1 MRSRFIKYPFE
12 KLNHAMAVDFSP
24 PPPCDIKAIG
34 SEMEMFISAIG
45 PDLCRFQSDPDRVKD
60 CADLLG
66 KLMGRLPQREERLA
80 AATLDMTLQVYHTY
94 TNLDLRPIVEWH
106 SDVWVHQESSVLEQ
120 QINTDDCLGNFI
132 RDVWTLRRVDPIAAA
147 NSLVWA
153 HVYRTKFI
161 AGTDYPYLLGD
172 KYHALALRP
181 LLVMVERNLGHK
193 YKEYELRDAIRK
205 SYIDNEPGN
214 DYPRRPLVNMLSLN
228 KKCITDHYRDN
239 GGELPCE
246 SVLKEYLSATPLSCM
261 LIHASV
267 VDEKLCDN
275 TGSTPPRGLT
285 FVDEFMHMIS
295 APGYYPFER
304 PEEDWLITPED
315 VRAVVEECKH
325 TRGLGVEDLA
335 PPPEFYVPETPPP
348 ESPPPESPIKRS
360 RPSTTDSRRSLFCEE
375 SPPYPSP
382 PSYHSSTKSTTKSP
396 PITSPVK
403 GSQSSYDEDP
413 LAKFMEQLPS
423 SPLCTPPDPFPKSV
437 SSQPYDRS

>member
-12 KLNHAMAVDFSP
+12 KLNHAMVVDFSP

-34 SEMEMFISAIG
+34 EEMEMFISSIG
-45 PDLCRFQSDPDRVKD
+45 PDLCRFQSDPDRVND
-60 CADLLG
+60 CAALLG

-80 AATLDMTLQVYHTY
+80 AATLEMTLQVYHTY

-106 SDVWVHQESSVLEQ
+106 SDVWVPQESRVLEQ
-120 QINTDDCLGNFI
+120 QTNTDDSLGNFL
-132 RDVWTLRRVDPIAAA
+132 RDVWTLRRVDPVAAT

-161 AGTDYPYLLGD
+161 EGADDPSLLD
-172 KYHALALRP
+172 NKCHALAMRP
-181 LLVMVERNLGHK
+181 LLALVERNLGHRF
-193 YKEYELRDAIRK
+193 KEYELRDAIRK
-205 SYIDNEPGN
+205 SYMENEPGKEH
-214 DYPRRPLVNMLSLN
+214 PRKPLINMLSLT

-246 SVLKEYLSATPLSCM
+246 SVLKEYLSPTPTCCM
-261 LIHASV
+261 FIHASV
-267 VDEKLCDN
+267 VAEKLNGN
-275 TGSTPPRGLT
+275 TNTPPRGQQ
-285 FVDEFMHMIS
+285 FVDEFMHMIM

-304 PEEDWLITPED
+304 PEEDWLITHED

-325 TRGLGVEDLA
+325 TRGLGVEELSQ
-335 PPPEFYVPETPPP
+335 PPPEFFVP
-348 ESPPPESPIKRS
+348 ESPPSPEPKRS
-360 RPSTTDSRRSLFCEE
+360 RPSTTDSRRRSLFCAE

-382 PSYHSSTKSTTKSP
+382 PSYHSSTKENSP
-396 PITSPVK
+396 PSK
-403 GSQSSYDEDP
+403 QSSYDEDP
-413 LAKFMEQLPS
+413 IAIFMEQLPP